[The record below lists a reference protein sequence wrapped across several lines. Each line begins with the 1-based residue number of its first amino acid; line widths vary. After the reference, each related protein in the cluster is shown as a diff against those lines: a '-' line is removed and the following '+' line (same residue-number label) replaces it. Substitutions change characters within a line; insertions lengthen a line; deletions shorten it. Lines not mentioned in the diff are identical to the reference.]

1 MVGDKSIGLKPQK
14 SVVRLK
20 IRVGAVFFAIKQQKA
35 AADLENSA
43 NLGPLLLTKISKE
56 FSLYKGLFLA
66 KAEQLKRVE

>member
-14 SVVRLK
+14 SVIQLE

-43 NLGPLLLTKISKE
+43 NFGPLLLNKIR
-56 FSLYKGLFLA
+56 
-66 KAEQLKRVE
+66 KAVSVNKNLLLC